1 MLTTSTADAPAIAQD
16 EPTLLDLRNLVVEF
30 QTRAGRL
37 RAVNDVSLTLGAG
50 RVLAVLGESGSGK
63 SILLRTILGIQPP
76 TARVSGQVLMRGTD
90 LLTLPEKASRRGP
103 RCLGFDGVPESD
115 DRARP
120 GYTVEQQIV
129 ETLRRHTQLSPTEAR
144 TRTIELLRLV
154 QIPSPEERLKAY
166 PFELS
171 GGMRQRI
178 VIAMALACNPSLL
191 LADEPTTALDVTVQ
205 ARILELL
212 RELQQQLGMSIVIV
226 THDVAVAAELA
237 DEIAVMYAGRIV
249 ESGPVRTVL
258 RSPSHPYTRGLLQAN
273 IQPQKERPVAIP
285 GSPPNPGPVAGL
297 LRLRPTLLAGAGALL
312 GVAPGGS
319 GPLPKRTP
327 LAVS

>member
-1 MLTTSTADAPAIAQD
+1 M
-16 EPTLLDLRNLVVEF
+16 
-30 QTRAGRL
+30 
-37 RAVNDVSLTLGAG
+37 
-50 RVLAVLGESGSGK
+50 
-63 SILLRTILGIQPP
+63 
-76 TARVSGQVLMRGTD
+76 
-90 LLTLPEKASRRGP
+90 
-103 RCLGFDGVPESD
+103 
-115 DRARP
+115 
-120 GYTVEQQIV
+120 
-129 ETLRRHTQLSPTEAR
+129 
-144 TRTIELLRLV
+144 V
-154 QIPSPEERLKAY
+154 QIPSPEERLKTY

-226 THDVAVAAELA
+226 THDVAVAAEIA

-249 ESGPVRTVL
+249 ESGPGRTVL
-258 RSPSHPYTRGLLQAN
+258 RSPSHPYTRGLLGPTSNRA
-273 IQPQKERPVAIP
+273 RRSAR
-285 GSPPNPGPVAGL
+285 SPSRA
-297 LRLRPTLLAGAGALL
+297 RRPTWPSCRTSAPSPHAARWRWSAAGSRSRR
-312 GVAPGGS
+312 S